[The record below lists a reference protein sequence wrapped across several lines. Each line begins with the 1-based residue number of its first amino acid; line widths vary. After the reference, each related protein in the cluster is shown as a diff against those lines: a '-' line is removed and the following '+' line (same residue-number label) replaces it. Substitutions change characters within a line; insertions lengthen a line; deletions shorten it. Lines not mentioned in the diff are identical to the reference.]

1 MKKYILFRLILL
13 IFAFIHFLFTLKL
26 DLNSINDIVLN
37 NKFYLITKILSLF
50 LLIFIYQLPIF
61 IFDKIKNKDKK
72 FILFLKIFTVYFLIL
87 LTFFCLIFTDGGG
100 KFTVDEQYLLSE
112 VKVYDFGVWSH
123 WYHTITAAYYAIIL
137 QIFRHKSAICL
148 TEIT

>member
-100 KFTVDEQYLLSE
+100 K
-112 VKVYDFGVWSH
+112 VY
-123 WYHTITAAYYAIIL
+123 
-137 QIFRHKSAICL
+137 C
-148 TEIT
+148 

>member
-50 LLIFIYQLPIF
+50 LLIFIYQLPIC
-61 IFDKIKNKDKK
+61 IFDKIKN
-72 FILFLKIFTVYFLIL
+72 LYFL
-87 LTFFCLIFTDGGG
+87 
-100 KFTVDEQYLLSE
+100 
-112 VKVYDFGVWSH
+112 
-123 WYHTITAAYYAIIL
+123 
-137 QIFRHKSAICL
+137 
-148 TEIT
+148 